1 MSKTRMEC
9 GVPSER
15 GFVILIFSAGW
26 ARVVMPLTGGGV
38 AMGERGGGWRES
50 IGKFDYERPVRK
62 VGMVFALG

>member
-1 MSKTRMEC
+1 MRRSFRTRVRFFDFS
-9 GVPSER
+9 GV
-15 GFVILIFSAGW
+15 